1 MVRGGVSVL
10 GKFHVI
16 WGKDAP
22 LQGAVVQPTC
32 DRGVCREKDGVC
44 RTCGRPTAVPVVT
57 PAAPSLHC
65 LPGGPD
71 TAGAR
76 GASVPDPVS
85 LEQSPAHRVSTARC
99 WGPRRLSP
107 LSFRALSACPLVP
120 SALAMPAPVEAPSPP
135 HPVLPSLVHL
145 ASLQADEPDRH
156 ARMHLIL
163 VERCEWELNRAVQLT
178 TRQGGACSAL
188 EKRGN

>member
-10 GKFHVI
+10 GKLHVI

-32 DRGVCREKDGVC
+32 VRGVCRGKDGVC
-44 RTCGRPTAVPVVT
+44 RTWGRPTAVPAVT
-57 PAAPSLHC
+57 PAAPSPHC
-65 LPGGPD
+65 LPGG
-71 TAGAR
+71 TQHCGCQRGLGAGPR
-76 GASVPDPVS
+76 EP
-85 LEQSPAHRVSTARC
+85 EQSPAHRVSTARC
-99 WGPRRLSP
+99 WGPRCPSP
-107 LSFRALSACPLVP
+107 LSFRALSACPLAP
-120 SALAMPAPVEAPSPP
+120 CPLAMWKSPSSPP
-135 HPVLPSLVHL
+135 DPVLPSLVHS

-156 ARMHLIL
+156 ARTHLIL